1 MLNLYRALYV
11 VAAVA
16 LLNGALIGNT
26 LAAKKIDVAKEDL
39 GDLQQKIQALKQE
52 LDSNQAAHKDAADA
66 LKDSESAI
74 SQANKK
80 LFEINQKQQ
89 QNKSALT
96 SLKKESLTL
105 NEKLATQQ
113 KQLSR
118 LVRQQYVH
126 GNQSYTK
133 LLLQNKNPSQISRDI
148 QYYSYIAK
156 AHAKLIDEM
165 QGSLVKVKVLN
176 NKTASTL
183 QAVADLKAK
192 QLAERQALVQQKQEK
207 SKVVKSL
214 SSEIAAQ
221 RNEIKKLKRDE
232 HTLSNLVE
240 RLAKIVAKK
249 PPKKVPKPKVIAKK
263 STKADKFDQASES
276 DKASEKSE
284 NQTIAKNEETPTNA
298 YAGSNFAALKGKLN
312 LPVRGDV
319 TNRFGSSRSDTGVS
333 WKGLFI
339 RASEGSDVKSV
350 ASGRVVFADWMRGFG
365 NLIIVDHGSGYM
377 SLYGNNQA
385 VLKQVG
391 DEVNAGDNIAAVG
404 NTGGNESNGLYYELR
419 RASKPFDPLS
429 WSVIR

>member
-1 MLNLYRALYV
+1 MFNLHRASLAV
-11 VAAVA
+11 VIVA
-16 LLNGALIGNT
+16 LLNCAAIGNT
-26 LAAKKIDVAKEDL
+26 FAAKKIDAAKEDL

-52 LDSNQAAHKDAADA
+52 LDNKQAAHKDAADA
-66 LKDSESAI
+66 LKDSETAI

-80 LFEINQKQQ
+80 LFENNQKQQ
-89 QNKSALT
+89 QNKSTLV
-96 SLKKESLTL
+96 SLKKESLTI
-105 NEKLATQQ
+105 NEKLAAQQ
-113 KQLSR
+113 KKLSS
-118 LVRQQYVH
+118 LVRQQYLH

-165 QGSLVKVKVLN
+165 QGTLVKVKALN
-176 NKTASTL
+176 SETAATL

-192 QLAERQALVQQKQEK
+192 QLAERKQLVQQKQEK

-214 SSEIAAQ
+214 SSQIAAQ

-232 HTLSNLVE
+232 QGLSNLVE
-240 RLAKIVAKK
+240 RLAKIVAKR
-249 PPKKVPKPKVIAKK
+249 PPKKAPKPKTIAKK
-263 STKADKFDQASES
+263 SATPNQQPSNQA
-276 DKASEKSE
+276 
-284 NQTIAKNEETPTNA
+284 IAKNEETPTNA
-298 YAGSNFAALKGKLN
+298 YAGSNFASLKGKLN

-391 DEVNAGDNIAAVG
+391 DEVDAGDNIAAVG
-404 NTGGNESNGLYYELR
+404 NSGGNESNGLYYELR
-419 RASKPFDPLS
+419 RASRPFDPLS

>member
-1 MLNLYRALYV
+1 MLNLYRAFYIL
-11 VAAVA
+11 VAA
-16 LLNGALIGNT
+16 LMLNGALIGST
-26 LAAKKIDVAKEDL
+26 FAAKKIDVAKEDL
-39 GDLQQKIQALKQE
+39 GNLQQKIHALKQE
-52 LDSNQAAHKDAADA
+52 LDNKQMAHKDAADA
-66 LKDSESAI
+66 LKDSETAI
-74 SQANKK
+74 SLANKK

-89 QNKSALT
+89 QNKSALV

-105 NEKLATQQ
+105 NEKLVAQQ
-113 KQLSR
+113 KQLSS
-118 LVRQQYVH
+118 LVKQQYVE

-156 AHAKLIDEM
+156 AHARLINEM
-165 QGSLVKVKVLN
+165 QDSLVKVNALN
-176 NKTASTL
+176 NETAATL
-183 QAVADLKAK
+183 HAVADLKTK
-192 QLAERQALVQQKQEK
+192 QLAERKELVKQKQEK

-214 SSEIAAQ
+214 SNQIAAQ

-232 HTLSNLVE
+232 QSLSNLVQ
-240 RLAKIVAKK
+240 RLTKIMAKK
-249 PPKKVPKPKVIAKK
+249 PPKTVEKQTNVAKK
-263 STKADKFDQASES
+263 SGNPIDET
-276 DKASEKSE
+276 E
-284 NQTIAKNEETPTNA
+284 NKTIAKNDETPTNA
-298 YAGSNFAALKGKLN
+298 YAGSNFASLKGKLN

-319 TNRFGSSRSDTGVS
+319 INRFGSSRSDTGVS

-339 RASEGSDVKSV
+339 RASEGSEVKSV

-419 RASKPFDPLS
+419 RASKPLDPLS

>member
-1 MLNLYRALYV
+1 MLNLYRALYIL
-11 VAAVA
+11 VAA
-16 LLNGALIGNT
+16 LMLNCALIGST
-26 LAAKKIDVAKEDL
+26 FAAKKIDVAKEDL
-39 GDLQQKIQALKQE
+39 GDLQQKIHALKQE
-52 LDSNQAAHKDAADA
+52 LDNKQMAHKDAADA
-66 LKDSESAI
+66 LKDSETAI
-74 SQANKK
+74 SLANKK

-89 QNKSALT
+89 QNKSALV
-96 SLKKESLTL
+96 SLKKESLAI
-105 NEKLATQQ
+105 NEKLVAQQ
-113 KQLSR
+113 KQLSS
-118 LVRQQYVH
+118 LVKQQYVQ

-156 AHAKLIDEM
+156 AHARLINEM
-165 QGSLVKVKVLN
+165 QDSLVKVNALN
-176 NKTASTL
+176 NETAATL
-183 QAVADLKAK
+183 HAVTDLKAK
-192 QLAERQALVQQKQEK
+192 QLAERKELVKQKQEK

-214 SSEIAAQ
+214 SSQIAAQ

-232 HTLSNLVE
+232 QSLSNLVQ
-240 RLAKIVAKK
+240 RLTKIMAKK
-249 PPKKVPKPKVIAKK
+249 PPKIMEKQTTVAKK
-263 STKADKFDQASES
+263 SGKTIDGT
-276 DKASEKSE
+276 E
-284 NQTIAKNEETPTNA
+284 NKTIAKNDETPTNA
-298 YAGSNFAALKGKLN
+298 YAGSNFSSLKGKLN

-319 TNRFGSSRSDTGVS
+319 INRFGSSRSDTGVS

-339 RASEGSDVKSV
+339 RASEGSEVKSV

-419 RASKPFDPLS
+419 RASKPLDPLS

>member
-1 MLNLYRALYV
+1 MLNLFRVPFFIVIA
-11 VAAVA
+11 A
-16 LLNGALIGNT
+16 LLLNLAFIDNSF
-26 LAAKKIDVAKEDL
+26 AAKKIDAAKEDL
-39 GDLQQKIQALKQE
+39 GDLQNKIQALKKE
-52 LDSNQAAHKDAADA
+52 LDSKQAAHKDATDA
-66 LKDSESAI
+66 LKDSETAI

-80 LFEINQKQQ
+80 LFDINQQQQ
-89 QNKSALT
+89 QNKNTLVT
-96 SLKKESLTL
+96 LKKESLSL
-105 NEKLATQQ
+105 NEKLSEQQ
-113 KQLSR
+113 KQLSL
-118 LVRQQYVH
+118 LVKQQYVH

-156 AHAKLIDEM
+156 AHARLINEM
-165 QGSLVKVKVLN
+165 QTSLDKVKTLN
-176 NKTASTL
+176 NETAATL

-192 QLAERQALVQQKQEK
+192 QLAERETLEQQKSEK
-207 SKVVKSL
+207 SKIVKSL
-214 SSEIAAQ
+214 SGQISAQ

-232 HTLSNLVE
+232 QNLSKLVE
-240 RLAKIVAKK
+240 RLAKIIAK
-249 PPKKVPKPKVIAKK
+249 PPKKVVKPKTVAKK
-263 STKADKFDQASES
+263 SNAPDANVPDTKPA
-276 DKASEKSE
+276 
-284 NQTIAKNEETPTNA
+284 NQIIAKNEETPTNA
-298 YAGSNFAALKGKLN
+298 YAGSNFSALKGKLN

-339 RASEGSDVKSV
+339 RATEGSDVKSV
-350 ASGRVVFADWMRGFG
+350 ASGRVVFADWLRGFG

-404 NTGGNESNGLYYELR
+404 NSGGNESNGLYYELR
-419 RASKPFDPLS
+419 RQSKPFDPLS

>member
-1 MLNLYRALYV
+1 MLNLYRAFYIL
-11 VAAVA
+11 VAA
-16 LLNGALIGNT
+16 LMLNGALIGST
-26 LAAKKIDVAKEDL
+26 FAAKKIDVAKEDL
-39 GDLQQKIQALKQE
+39 GDLQQKIHALKQE
-52 LDSNQAAHKDAADA
+52 LDNKQMAHKDAADA
-66 LKDSESAI
+66 LKDSETAI
-74 SQANKK
+74 SLANKK

-89 QNKSALT
+89 QNKSALV
-96 SLKKESLTL
+96 SLKKESLAI
-105 NEKLATQQ
+105 NEKLVAQQ
-113 KQLSR
+113 KQLSS
-118 LVRQQYVH
+118 LVKQQYVE

-156 AHAKLIDEM
+156 AHARLINQM
-165 QGSLVKVKVLN
+165 QDSLVKVNALN
-176 NKTASTL
+176 NETAATL
-183 QAVADLKAK
+183 HAVADLKAK
-192 QLAERQALVQQKQEK
+192 QLAERKELVKQKQEK

-214 SSEIAAQ
+214 SNQIAAQ

-232 HTLSNLVE
+232 QSLSNLVQ
-240 RLAKIVAKK
+240 RLTKIMAKKPTKTVEKQTNVAKK
-249 PPKKVPKPKVIAKK
+249 SGNPIDE
-263 STKADKFDQASES
+263 T
-276 DKASEKSE
+276 E
-284 NQTIAKNEETPTNA
+284 NKTIAKNDETPTNA
-298 YAGSNFAALKGKLN
+298 YAGSNFSSLKGKLN

-319 TNRFGSSRSDTGVS
+319 INRFGSSRSDTGVS

-339 RASEGSDVKSV
+339 RASEGSEVKSV

-419 RASKPFDPLS
+419 RASKPLDPLS

>member
-1 MLNLYRALYV
+1 MLNLYRALYIL
-11 VAAVA
+11 VAA
-16 LLNGALIGNT
+16 LMLNGALIGST
-26 LAAKKIDVAKEDL
+26 FAAKKIDVAKEDL
-39 GDLQQKIQALKQE
+39 GDLQQKIHALKQE
-52 LDSNQAAHKDAADA
+52 LDNKQMAHKDAADA
-66 LKDSESAI
+66 LKDSETAI
-74 SQANKK
+74 SLANKK

-89 QNKSALT
+89 QNKSALV
-96 SLKKESLTL
+96 SLKKESLAI
-105 NEKLATQQ
+105 NEKLVAQQ
-113 KQLSR
+113 KQLSS
-118 LVRQQYVH
+118 LVKQQYVQ

-156 AHAKLIDEM
+156 AHARLINEM
-165 QGSLVKVKVLN
+165 QDSLVKVNALN
-176 NKTASTL
+176 NETAATL
-183 QAVADLKAK
+183 HAVADLKAK
-192 QLAERQALVQQKQEK
+192 QLAERKELVKQKQEK

-214 SSEIAAQ
+214 SSQIAAQ

-232 HTLSNLVE
+232 QSLSNLVQ
-240 RLAKIVAKK
+240 RLTKIMAKK
-249 PPKKVPKPKVIAKK
+249 PPKTVEKQTNVAKK
-263 STKADKFDQASES
+263 SGNPIDETANK
-276 DKASEKSE
+276 
-284 NQTIAKNEETPTNA
+284 TIAKNDETPTNA
-298 YAGSNFAALKGKLN
+298 YAGSNFSSLKGKLN

-319 TNRFGSSRSDTGVS
+319 INRFGSSRSDTGVS

-339 RASEGSDVKSV
+339 RASEGSEVKSV

-419 RASKPFDPLS
+419 RASKPLDPLS

>member
-1 MLNLYRALYV
+1 MLNLYRALYL
-11 VAAVA
+11 VAAIA

-26 LAAKKIDVAKEDL
+26 FAAKKIDVAKEDL

-52 LDSNQAAHKDAADA
+52 LDNKQAAHKDAADA

-89 QNKSALT
+89 QNKSALV
-96 SLKKESLTL
+96 SLKKESLTI
-105 NEKLATQQ
+105 NEKLAAQQ
-113 KQLSR
+113 TQLSR

-165 QGSLVKVKVLN
+165 QGSLVKVKDLN
-176 NKTASTL
+176 TKTASTL

-192 QLAERQALVQQKQEK
+192 QLAERKALVQQKQEK

-232 HTLSNLVE
+232 QSLSNLVE

-249 PPKKVPKPKVIAKK
+249 PPKKVLKPKVIAKK
-263 STKADKFDQASES
+263 SSKADQFDQPNAS
-276 DKASEKSE
+276 DKPSDKSE

-339 RASEGSDVKSV
+339 RANEGSDVKSV

>member
-1 MLNLYRALYV
+1 MLNLFRVPFFIVIA
-11 VAAVA
+11 A
-16 LLNGALIGNT
+16 LLLDLVFIDNSF
-26 LAAKKIDVAKEDL
+26 AAKKIDAAKEDL
-39 GDLQQKIQALKQE
+39 GDLQNKIQALKKE
-52 LDSNQAAHKDAADA
+52 LDSKQAAHKDATDA
-66 LKDSESAI
+66 LKDSETAI

-80 LFEINQKQQ
+80 LIDINQQQQ
-89 QNKSALT
+89 QNKITLVT
-96 SLKKESLTL
+96 LKKESLSL
-105 NEKLATQQ
+105 NEKLSEQQ
-113 KQLSR
+113 KQLSL
-118 LVRQQYVH
+118 LVKQQYVH

-156 AHAKLIDEM
+156 AHARLINEM
-165 QGSLVKVKVLN
+165 QTSLDKVKTLN
-176 NKTASTL
+176 NETAATL

-192 QLAERQALVQQKQEK
+192 QLAERETLEQQKNEK
-207 SKVVKSL
+207 SKIVKSL
-214 SSEIAAQ
+214 SGQISAQ

-232 HTLSNLVE
+232 QNLSKLVE
-240 RLAKIVAKK
+240 RLAKIIAK
-249 PPKKVPKPKVIAKK
+249 PPKKVVKPKSAKK
-263 STKADKFDQASES
+263 PNTPDANVPD
-276 DKASEKSE
+276 EKPA
-284 NQTIAKNEETPTNA
+284 NQVIAKNEETPTNA
-298 YAGSNFAALKGKLN
+298 YAGSNFSALKGKLN

-339 RASEGSDVKSV
+339 RAAEGSAVKSV
-350 ASGRVVFADWMRGFG
+350 ASGRVVFADWLRGFG

-404 NTGGNESNGLYYELR
+404 NSGGNESNGLYYELR
-419 RASKPFDPLS
+419 RQSKPFDPLS

>member
-1 MLNLYRALYV
+1 MVKLSRISIV
-11 VAAVA
+11 FVAFI
-16 LLNGALIGNT
+16 LLNSTLIGNAF
-26 LAAKKIDVAKEDL
+26 AAKKIDAAKEDL
-39 GDLQQKIQALKQE
+39 GDLQQKIQALKKE

-66 LKDSESAI
+66 LKDSETAI

-89 QNKSALT
+89 QNKSALV

-105 NEKLATQQ
+105 NEKLTVQQ
-113 KQLSR
+113 KQLSH

-133 LLLQNKNPSQISRDI
+133 LLLQNQNPSQISRDI

-165 QGSLVKVKVLN
+165 QASLAKVKALN
-176 NKTASTL
+176 NETAATL

-192 QLAERQALVQQKQEK
+192 QLAERKELVQQKQEK

-214 SSEIAAQ
+214 SNQIATQ

-232 HTLSNLVE
+232 QNLSNLVQ

-249 PPKKVPKPKVIAKK
+249 PPKKIVNRKITPKK
-263 STKADKFDQASES
+263 SDDSATKSN
-276 DKASEKSE
+276 

-298 YAGSNFAALKGKLN
+298 YAGSHFSALKGKLN

-319 TNRFGSSRSDTGVS
+319 TNRFGASRTDTGVS

-339 RASEGSDVKSV
+339 RANEGSDVKSV

-391 DEVNAGDNIAAVG
+391 DEVDAGDNIAAVG
-404 NTGGNESNGLYYELR
+404 NSGGNESHGLYYELR

>member
-1 MLNLYRALYV
+1 MVKLSRTLIFF
-11 VAAVA
+11 VAFI
-16 LLNGALIGNT
+16 LLNEALISNAF
-26 LAAKKIDVAKEDL
+26 AAKKIDAAKEDL
-39 GDLQQKIQALKQE
+39 GDLQQKIQTLKQE
-52 LDSNQAAHKDAADA
+52 LDNNQAAHKDAADA
-66 LKDSESAI
+66 LKDSETAI

-89 QNKSALT
+89 QNKNTLV

-105 NEKLATQQ
+105 NEKLSTQQ
-113 KQLSR
+113 KQLSS
-118 LVRQQYVH
+118 LIRQQYVH

-165 QGSLVKVKVLN
+165 QASLVKVKALN
-176 NKTASTL
+176 NQTAATL

-192 QLAERQALVQQKQEK
+192 QLAERKELVQQKQEK

-214 SSEIAAQ
+214 SSQIAAQ

-232 HTLSNLVE
+232 QNLSSLVQ

-249 PPKKVPKPKVIAKK
+249 PPKKILNHKTITKK
-263 STKADKFDQASES
+263 SDDLATKPN
-276 DKASEKSE
+276 

-298 YAGSNFAALKGKLN
+298 YAGSNFSALKGKLN

-319 TNRFGSSRSDTGVS
+319 TNRFGASRADTGVS

-339 RASEGSDVKSV
+339 RANEGSDVKSV

-365 NLIIVDHGSGYM
+365 NLIIVDHGGGYM

-391 DEVNAGDNIAAVG
+391 DEVDAGDNIAAVG
-404 NTGGNESNGLYYELR
+404 NSGGNESNGLYYELR

>member
-1 MLNLYRALYV
+1 MFNLYHTLYILVAALMLNC
-11 VAAVA
+11 
-16 LLNGALIGNT
+16 ALIGST
-26 LAAKKIDVAKEDL
+26 FAAKKIDVAKEDL
-39 GDLQQKIQALKQE
+39 GYLQQKIHALKQE
-52 LDSNQAAHKDAADA
+52 LDNKQMAHKDAADA
-66 LKDSESAI
+66 LKDSETAI
-74 SQANKK
+74 SLANKK

-89 QNKSALT
+89 QNKSALV

-105 NEKLATQQ
+105 NEKLVAQQ
-113 KQLSR
+113 KQLSG
-118 LVRQQYVH
+118 LVKQQYVQ

-156 AHAKLIDEM
+156 AHARLIDEM
-165 QGSLVKVKVLN
+165 QDSLVKVKALN
-176 NKTASTL
+176 NETAATL
-183 QAVADLKAK
+183 HAVADLKAK
-192 QLAERQALVQQKQEK
+192 QLAERKVLVQQKQEK

-214 SSEIAAQ
+214 SSQISAQ

-232 HTLSNLVE
+232 QNLSNLVQ
-240 RLAKIVAKK
+240 RLAKIMAKK
-249 PPKKVPKPKVIAKK
+249 PPKTVDKQTTFAKK
-263 STKADKFDQASES
+263 SDNPIDETKNK
-276 DKASEKSE
+276 
-284 NQTIAKNEETPTNA
+284 TIAKNDETPTNA
-298 YAGSNFAALKGKLN
+298 YAGSNFSSLKGKLN

-391 DEVNAGDNIAAVG
+391 DEVNAGDNIAVVG

-419 RASKPFDPLS
+419 RASKPLDPLS

>member
-1 MLNLYRALYV
+1 MLNLYRALCV
-11 VAAVA
+11 VAAVT
-16 LLNGALIGNT
+16 LLSGALINNAF
-26 LAAKKIDVAKEDL
+26 AAKKIDAAKEDL

-52 LDSNQAAHKDAADA
+52 LDSKQAAHKDAADA
-66 LKDSESAI
+66 LKDSETAI
-74 SQANKK
+74 SKANKK

-89 QNKSALT
+89 QNKSALV

-105 NEKLATQQ
+105 NEKLAAQQ

-165 QGSLVKVKVLN
+165 QGSLVKVKTLN
-176 NKTASTL
+176 NETAATL

-192 QLAERQALVQQKQEK
+192 QLAERKELVQQKQEK

-214 SSEIAAQ
+214 SSQIAAQ

-232 HTLSNLVE
+232 QSLSNLVQ
-240 RLAKIVAKK
+240 RLAKIMAKK
-249 PPKKVPKPKVIAKK
+249 PPKKVAKPKAIAKK
-263 STKADKFDQASES
+263 SGKSVDKT
-276 DKASEKSE
+276 E
-284 NQTIAKNEETPTNA
+284 NKIIAKNEETPTNA
-298 YAGSNFAALKGKLN
+298 YTGSNFAALKGKLN

-339 RASEGSDVKSV
+339 RASEGSQVKSV